1 MINTNKLKGRIV
13 EKGLTQGDVAK
24 ALDLATPTISQKI
37 NNIRAMSLNEAFA
50 IAELLDIPDNKFR
63 EYFFKKEIA

>member
-24 ALDLATPTISQKI
+24 ALNLATPTVSQKI
-37 NNIRAMSLNEAFA
+37 NNVRAMSLEEAFK
-50 IAELLDIPDNKFR
+50 IAELLDITDDQFR
-63 EYFFKKEIA
+63 EYFFKEEIA

>member
-37 NNIRAMSLNEAFA
+37 NNVRAMSLHEAFE
-50 IAELLDIPDNKFR
+50 IAELLDIPDNQFR
-63 EYFFKKEIA
+63 EYFFKKG

>member
-24 ALDLATPTISQKI
+24 ALNLATPTVSQKI
-37 NNIRAMSLNEAFA
+37 NNVRAMSLEEAFK
-50 IAELLDIPDNKFR
+50 IAELLGISDDQFR
-63 EYFFKKEIA
+63 EYFFKEEIA